1 MKSKSGDLV
10 YQIQVEGFS
19 DLSQL
24 DQANT
29 INAAFLER
37 LEEYR
42 LPFPLPVYP
51 WRYHPISHMSQERI
65 LAKLNHSKAS
75 EPDQIRNWL
84 LKEYSDLVAFPVTEI
99 LNAPVNEQRL
109 PAMRKAADVTP
120 LPKKKQVQILEK
132 DLRPISLATAVSK
145 VAEGFIVDDYVQ
157 PLVLKELDHSPYVV
171 IPNST
176 TTLALISMLQH

>member
-1 MKSKSGDLV
+1 M
-10 YQIQVEGFS
+10 
-19 DLSQL
+19 
-24 DQANT
+24 
-29 INAAFLER
+29 
-37 LEEYR
+37 
-42 LPFPLPVYP
+42 
-51 WRYHPISHMSQERI
+51 ERI

-99 LNAPVNEQRL
+99 LNASVNEQRL

-157 PLVLKELDHSPYVV
+157 PLVLKELDH
-171 IPNST
+171 
-176 TTLALISMLQH
+176 